1 MVDSAEALIEICAVE
16 LVVLKN
22 EGETETLIVVNGVK
36 LELSDELKE
45 GCGRIETSWVPV
57 AKGDEGPADAF
68 TGGGAPDG
76 VEAFPGPPAA
86 VSLQRRQPAVAL
98 KGCDNAAN
106 VTRTEPP

>member
-16 LVVLKN
+16 LMVFKN
-22 EGETETLIVVNGVK
+22 EGEAETLIVVNGVK
-36 LELSDELKE
+36 LELSDELEE
-45 GCGRIETSWVPV
+45 GE
-57 AKGDEGPADAF
+57 GDKGPADAL